1 MIIGLLMLLVP
12 TAIFLATFP
21 LSRRLKPG
29 LCQLYRIVGGI
40 IVFAGSATS
49 LYFAAY
55 TGDQGGIAAFYFQIV
70 VISAYVLFSV
80 VLVTANWLMRKK

>member
-1 MIIGLLMLLVP
+1 MLLVP